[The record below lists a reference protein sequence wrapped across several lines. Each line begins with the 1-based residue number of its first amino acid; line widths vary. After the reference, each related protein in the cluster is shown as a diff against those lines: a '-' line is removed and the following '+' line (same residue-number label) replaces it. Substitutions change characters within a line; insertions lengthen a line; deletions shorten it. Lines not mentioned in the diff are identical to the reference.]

1 MSFISL
7 SVKTPLTLENSGVSI
22 AATTERFSKVSSGE
36 AWNVGL
42 GDVFASLDTNRAFF
56 DLEMP
61 VYKWALTLMTKVSTI
76 CLLVW
81 HVMDAFYP
89 VGGIMFG

>member
-1 MSFISL
+1 
-7 SVKTPLTLENSGVSI
+7 
-22 AATTERFSKVSSGE
+22 
-36 AWNVGL
+36 L